1 MASAKKGSRKHTRA
15 VSLDMMGT
23 CLPQRRVY
31 LQVFLEMNRFSIS
44 PTRVIGSRVM
54 ILSNVDAASDSRIFD
69 LEDVKPRK
77 EFFATTRIL
86 SMPCWSGPKESN
98 VKRIVNGERQVARE
112 FFRKQAPGPPHE
124 FGRRQFGEV

>member
-1 MASAKKGSRKHTRA
+1 
-15 VSLDMMGT
+15 
-23 CLPQRRVY
+23 
-31 LQVFLEMNRFSIS
+31 
-44 PTRVIGSRVM
+44 M
-54 ILSNVDAASDSRIFD
+54 ILSNVDVASDSRIFD
-69 LEDVKPRK
+69 LEDVKPRE

-86 SMPCWSGPKESN
+86 SMPWWSGPKESN